1 MAQVAHQLFAELS
14 VESRRSMLG
23 ELAERQ
29 PVEERSA
36 LLERLLRRLSDAE
49 MEVNARDERPV
60 APSCKASPA
69 HPRGAR
75 GGIIMHTIY
84 SAAWMHR

>member
-29 PVEERSA
+29 PARWGISGHVEHI
-36 LLERLLRRLSDAE
+36 LRFDAD
-49 MEVNARDERPV
+49 ARR
-60 APSCKASPA
+60 AQSPQA
-69 HPRGAR
+69 QP
-75 GGIIMHTIY
+75 
-84 SAAWMHR
+84 